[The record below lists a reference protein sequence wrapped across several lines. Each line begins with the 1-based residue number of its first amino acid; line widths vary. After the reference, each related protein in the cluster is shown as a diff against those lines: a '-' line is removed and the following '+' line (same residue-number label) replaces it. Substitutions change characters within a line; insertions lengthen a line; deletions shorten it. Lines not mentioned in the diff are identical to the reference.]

1 MTEISLSN
9 SAAVP
14 EATMDSSAGEVEKIR
29 SQALATETTAKLEM
43 ARSDDARRAAAGSD
57 AFSVIASAAA
67 EAILPGAKA
76 IITGGEFAAA
86 RAEDRNVM
94 HSSPVPPVS
103 IDESITESTTRAPGL
118 YSASPSPSVYGGDP
132 KTSRDLSANVAEK
145 ASVASM
151 SLVQPKDTEGL
162 FSSGSKLLDG
172 MKCDVDK
179 NTLKAAAQFNMQ
191 LNISNEHASKQA
203 LDSTIA
209 WQQKHGAA
217 MGMAMGANVAPS
229 VAMKLAPRDIH
240 GLVNEVRS
248 GDQQGAV

>member
-14 EATMDSSAGEVEKIR
+14 EATMDSDAGLVQKIR
-29 SQALATETTAKLEM
+29 EQALATETTARLEN
-43 ARSDDARRAAAGSD
+43 AKADDASRAAAGSD

-76 IITGGEFAAA
+76 VITGGEFAAA
-86 RAEDRNVM
+86 RAEDRNVA
-94 HSSPVPPVS
+94 HTSPVPSVP
-103 IDESITESTTRAPGL
+103 IDQSITESTTRAPGL

-132 KTSRDLSANVAEK
+132 KTSTDLSANVAEK

-162 FSSGSKLLDG
+162 FSAGSKPFDG
-172 MKCDVDK
+172 MKCETTK
-179 NTLKAAAQFNMQ
+179 NTLQTAQLAKQ
-191 LNISNEHASKQA
+191 LVVGNQLASEKA

-209 WQQKHGAA
+209 WQKHHGAA
-217 MGMAMGANVAPS
+217 MGMAMGSNVAPS